1 MYELKYILCL
11 TIYLNHESPT
21 SPAGGMLFS
30 FVLWGGMVFSGAMI
44 FMHTQQMIHQAESH
58 PGKSWNG
65 TGRDYDPIN
74 ASLGLYIA
82 MINMFQRMVSYLQ
95 VQFWPRTVQYLISS
109 TVIDSELLEN
119 FLGGGVK
126 IFLMH

>member
-1 MYELKYILCL
+1 MYKLKYIFCL
-11 TIYLNHESPT
+11 TIYLNYESPT

-44 FMHTQQMIHQAESH
+44 FMHTQQMIHQVESH
-58 PGKSWNG
+58 PVSDKG

-95 VQFWPRTVQYLISS
+95 VQC
-109 TVIDSELLEN
+109 
-119 FLGGGVK
+119 
-126 IFLMH
+126 